1 MRRPRPGMLRHS
13 LFARPRASCSSFL
26 VYVALVPR
34 MTRFPLFPVEPD
46 KFALVCVVC
55 LLIVGAVFLMSR
67 APSTADQPAAALPK
81 DSLAAASAP
90 SVAASS
96 PGAEQAEPARYK
108 VTTIAGQPTFFD
120 AASLAGLS
128 GPAAHRIIEALRS
141 RIDFRHDWKP
151 DNQVLF
157 VFDRKNASAPPGGES
172 PPVMPAAVRVV
183 TDAGEH
189 DIFLYKNLKGEAFY
203 YTKKGERA
211 RGGGFIRYPV
221 AFRRISSAFAARRFD
236 PVLKRWQPH
245 DGVDLAAPAGTPVHA
260 TANGVVTFA
269 GKQNGYGNVIEIE
282 NSPPYST
289 LFAHLSRFAKG
300 IHVGSKVRRNQV
312 IGYVGSTGWA
322 TGPHLHYEVHVN
334 DVPRNPLTVALP
346 PAEPLHGRELSR
358 FASRSA
364 ELEGVL

>member
-1 MRRPRPGMLRHS
+1 
-13 LFARPRASCSSFL
+13 
-26 VYVALVPR
+26 
-34 MTRFPLFPVEPD
+34 MTRFPLFPVQPD
-46 KFALVCVVC
+46 KFALACLVC
-55 LLIVGAVFLMSR
+55 LLIVGAVFMMSR
-67 APSTADQPAAALPK
+67 APAKSDQPAAALPK
-81 DSLAAASAP
+81 DTLAATP
-90 SVAASS
+90 SPSEAASS
-96 PGAEQAEPARYK
+96 TEAAPADLPRYK

-128 GPAAHRIIEALRS
+128 GPVAHRVIEALRS
-141 RIDFRHDWKP
+141 RIDFRRDWKP

-157 VFDRKNASAPPGGES
+157 VFDRKKAAVPQGDES
-172 PPVMPAAVRVV
+172 PPALPAAVRVV

-211 RGGGFIRYPV
+211 RGGGFIRYPL
-221 AFRRISSAFAARRFD
+221 AFRRVSSPFAARRFD

-245 DGVDLAAPAGTPVHA
+245 TGVDFAAPAGTPVHA

-269 GKQNGYGNVIEIE
+269 GKQTGYGNVIEIR
-282 NSPPYST
+282 NRPPYST

-300 IHVGSKVRRNQV
+300 IHTGTKVRRNQV

-334 DVPRNPLTVALP
+334 DAPRNPLTVALP